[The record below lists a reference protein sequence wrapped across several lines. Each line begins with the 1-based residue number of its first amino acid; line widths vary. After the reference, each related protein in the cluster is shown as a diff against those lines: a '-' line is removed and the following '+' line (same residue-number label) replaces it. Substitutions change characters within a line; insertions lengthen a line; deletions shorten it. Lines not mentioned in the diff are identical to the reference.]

1 MKGSESISHCQTR
14 KAAGYDSVRNLE
26 WFEAVNLR
34 LSEGGI
40 VKFSPKG
47 FSMWPALRP
56 DKDTVYISRTSE
68 YSRSD
73 IVLAFCEHPRGVFLH
88 RISQVLPDG
97 VILMGDTNLYQTE
110 RCRYA
115 DVIGKIVG
123 IERDG
128 YEVSGSV
135 MSRLAALMQRMPA
148 PMRRLYVRCLNM
160 YLKIEHYGR

>member
-1 MKGSESISHCQTR
+1 MKESESISHGR
-14 KAAGYDSVRNLE
+14 AGVTDGFARARAIE

-47 FSMWPALRP
+47 FSMWPVIRP
-56 DKDTVYISRTSE
+56 DTDTVYISRTAE

-148 PMRRLYVRCLNM
+148 PMRRLYVKCLNM

>member
-1 MKGSESISHCQTR
+1 MKESESISHCR
-14 KAAGYDSVRNLE
+14 AGVTDGFARARAIE

-47 FSMWPALRP
+47 FSMWPVIRP
-56 DKDTVYISRTSE
+56 DTDTVYISRTAE

-135 MSRLAALMQRMPA
+135 MNRLAAFMQRMPA

>member
-1 MKGSESISHCQTR
+1 MKESESISHCRADVTDCSAR
-14 KAAGYDSVRNLE
+14 ARAIE

-56 DKDTVYISRTSE
+56 DIDTVYISRATE
-68 YSRSD
+68 YDRSD

-88 RISQVLPDG
+88 RVSQVLPDG

-128 YEVSGSV
+128 HEVSGSV
-135 MSRLAALMQRMPA
+135 MSRMAALMQRMPA
-148 PMRRLYVRCLNM
+148 PMRRLYVRGLNM
-160 YLKIEHYGR
+160 YLKIRRYGR